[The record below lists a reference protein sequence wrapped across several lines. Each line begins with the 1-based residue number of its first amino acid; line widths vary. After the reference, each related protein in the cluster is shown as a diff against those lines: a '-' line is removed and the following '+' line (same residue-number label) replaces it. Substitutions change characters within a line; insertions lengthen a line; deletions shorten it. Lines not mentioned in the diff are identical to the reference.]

1 MKKKMK
7 NKIKYVVG
15 VMALAMAFLFTLNI
29 NVLAAQSV
37 PDLSEWQGNLTA
49 GQVKKLKSE
58 SPFVILRVQYG
69 STRKDLTFDH
79 NVALL
84 KKYKVPY
91 GVYSFSQYLNPN
103 DAKQEAKDLYNR
115 APQAKFYVNDY
126 EEQTVTSGGTN
137 ATTKAW
143 YTQMNKLTS
152 RPILFYS
159 YVGFMQT
166 YASTAVSS
174 YDGYWIAAYQSYRP
188 ARQHVLW
195 QYSSN
200 HYFTSIG
207 QSIDASLLNDK
218 PLSWFIGSG
227 AAAENSI
234 SKYPNGGRKV
244 GEKVRISK
252 RSILYSPR
260 TRIDDSLTKV
270 NLKIKQVKSVRFS
283 KSNQAALVYN
293 GNTPIGW
300 ALAQDLTAY
309 YSSSKVKKVKVIT
322 NGGINTY
329 SKTGKRLNHVKKG
342 TVLKVSGY
350 RTNGSGAPVFI
361 HAGHTTHFTA
371 NKNLVKMVK

>member
-1 MKKKMK
+1 MK
-7 NKIKYVVG
+7 KIKYVLS
-15 VMALAMAFLFTLNI
+15 VMAMAVAFLFTLN
-29 NVLAAQSV
+29 VKTYAAQSI
-37 PDLSEWQGNLTA
+37 PDLSEWQGNLTTT
-49 GQVKKLKSE
+49 QVKNLKSE
-58 SPFVILRVQYG
+58 APFVILRVQYG
-69 STRKDLTFDH
+69 STYKDKVFAH
-79 NVALL
+79 NVALM

-103 DAKQEAKDLYNR
+103 DAKQEARDLYNR
-115 APQAKFYVNDY
+115 APGASFYVNDY
-126 EEQTVTSGGTN
+126 EVQTVTSGGTN
-137 ATTKAW
+137 ASTKAW
-143 YTQMNKLTS
+143 YTQMNKLTN
-152 RPILFYS
+152 RPIIFYS

-174 YDGYWIAAYQSYRP
+174 YDGYWLAAYQSYRP

-207 QSIDASLLNDK
+207 QSIDANLLNDK
-218 PLSWFIGSG
+218 PLSWFIGNN
-227 AAAENSI
+227 AASENAI

-244 GEKVRISK
+244 GEKVRITK

-260 TRIDDSLTKV
+260 TRIDDSLTKS

-293 GNTPIGW
+293 GSTPIGW

-309 YSSSKVKKVKVIT
+309 YSSPEVKKVKVIT

-329 SKTGKRLNHVKKG
+329 STAGKRLNHYKKG
-342 TVLKVSGY
+342 AILKVSGY

-361 HAGHTTHFTA
+361 HAGYTTHFTA